1 MVKDL
6 PCNAMDAG
14 LIPGLG
20 RFHMQSNLARVP
32 QLLSL
37 YPGARES
44 QLLSLHTYSL
54 CCTVRETSAIR
65 SLCTTI
71 REEPPLLETG
81 ERYTAAK
88 TQHSHK

>member
-1 MVKDL
+1 VVKDL
-6 PCNAMDAG
+6 PCNATDAG

-44 QLLSLHTYSL
+44 QLL